1 VVGVLS
7 VRRWLL
13 IGLAVASSACETT
26 PEEKALQACSVLCTC
41 MEAPLPAV
49 QDRCVAKCTDE
60 LDVGD
65 ISDQCI
71 ACVTANSDKCSTLE
85 NVCASICNP
94 PPQEDFPDAGIG
106 I

>member
-1 VVGVLS
+1 VLS

-26 PEEKALQACSVLCTC
+26 PEEKAMQACSVLCTC

-49 QDRCVAKCTDE
+49 QDRCVAKCTTE
-60 LDVGD
+60 LDVGQ

-71 ACVTANSDKCSTLE
+71 ACVTANSDRCTTLE
-85 NVCASICNP
+85 NVCGPICNP
-94 PPQEDFPDAGIG
+94 PQPGFPDAGIG

>member
-1 VVGVLS
+1 MS
-7 VRRWLL
+7 VHRWLVL
-13 IGLAVASSACETT
+13 GLAVASAACDVT

-49 QDRCVAKCTDE
+49 QDRCVAKCTDD
-60 LDVGD
+60 LDTSN

-71 ACVTANSDKCSTLE
+71 ACVTANGDHCSTLE
-85 NVCASICNP
+85 NVCAPICSP
-94 PPQEDFPDAGIG
+94 PVPEDDGGIG

>member
-1 VVGVLS
+1 MVRVLS

-13 IGLAVASSACETT
+13 IGLAVAASACETT
-26 PEEKALQACSVLCTC
+26 PQEKATQACSALCTC

-60 LDVGD
+60 LDVRG

-71 ACVTANSDKCSTLE
+71 ACITANSERCTTLQ
-85 NVCASICNP
+85 NVCAPVCNP
-94 PPQEDFPDAGIG
+94 PQPGFPDAGIG

>member
-1 VVGVLS
+1 VVRVLS
-7 VRRWLL
+7 VRRWLF
-13 IGLAVASSACETT
+13 IGLALVSSACETT
-26 PEEKALQACSVLCTC
+26 PEEKALQACSVLCNC

-65 ISDQCI
+65 LSEQCI
-71 ACVTANSDKCSTLE
+71 ACVTANSDKCATLQ
-85 NVCASICNP
+85 NVCEPLCD
-94 PPQEDFPDAGIG
+94 PPQTGFPDAGIG